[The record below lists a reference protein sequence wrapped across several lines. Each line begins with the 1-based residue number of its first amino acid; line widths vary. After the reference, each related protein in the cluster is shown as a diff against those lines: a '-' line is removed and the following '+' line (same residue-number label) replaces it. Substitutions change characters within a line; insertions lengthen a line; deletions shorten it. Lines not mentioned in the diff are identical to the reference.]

1 MVMVPTM
8 YLLDYLG
15 EEAQDP
21 CAEAGHQHGAASD
34 IGEIWA
40 VSMFP
45 ALSTGVT
52 GELRPA

>member
-8 YLLDYLG
+8 YVLDYLG

-21 CAEAGHQHGAASD
+21 CAEAGHQHDAASD
-34 IGEIWA
+34 IGELWA
-40 VSMFP
+40 VPIFP